1 MKLNRR
7 YIRSIKENW
16 SFYLSSTVLTVVT
29 LLLYF
34 LFNIAGNAILT
45 FSVDFYERNQ
55 IEDAHFSTFIKIPK
69 EELSELADVYDIT
82 LEEQRYINL
91 ETNGVTARIFDR
103 SQTVDL
109 YEITQGKDVAD
120 DDEIVLSEGYAV
132 ENGIKVGDNMIIAD
146 KEYTVAGFMQ
156 RPDYLYM
163 LESEDD
169 SYKNISTF
177 YLCYMTDR
185 EFESLGDTG
194 CQYLVRY
201 HQNSDVMGFR
211 KAVHE
216 RYYMRSY
223 SAAKENPR
231 ITIVEQQA
239 QMFIVMAYVLLCI
252 LPLVAVVLI
261 SIIISRKVKSEQRMI
276 GTLSALGYKKGRL
289 MLHYAGFAAIPGL
302 VGGVLTT
309 VISVAAAQPM
319 SELGLQDYEP
329 MRVTGHLNPLDAVLG
344 IVIPTALYVIA
355 ALLSVRKLLK
365 KDTVLLLNGNADGGK
380 KKGKR
385 MLAGRKISFRTKFAL
400 RSLLGNPMR
409 SFVVLLGVFLGCFIM
424 LLGQAFFDSIDHMG
438 NTAAE
443 EMGSYE
449 HQYVLNE
456 MMTENPY
463 GGEAML
469 VSVMEDADGRKLSV
483 IGTADSNPYLNLG
496 GKDGNSISMEDGY
509 YITSLT
515 QLTFGWQA
523 GDSVTVYNPLSLEKK
538 EIRIA
543 GIIRNNVQKSII
555 TSKALAA
562 ELTGLDENSFNCI
575 VSNRALSIP
584 EAKIAQ
590 ESKRSDITD
599 QAKTM
604 TKQMD
609 FLLQMIIGLGVIICI
624 AAVYV
629 AVNMLVAESRS
640 NISMLKVLGY
650 RNSQIDK
657 IILGVHHVLLPL
669 GILLS
674 VPCVYAAANAFFLLM
689 IDYGVMLINTYIEP
703 KSYFISIL
711 LTAGC
716 YFGSLWLL
724 RRKVKKIDMI
734 ESLKD
739 NRE

>member
-7 YIRSIKENW
+7 YIRSIKENR
-16 SFYLSSTVLTVVT
+16 SFYILSTVLTVVT

-34 LFNIAGNAILT
+34 LFNIAGNAILS
-45 FSVDFYERNQ
+45 FSKNFYEKNKN
-55 IEDAHFSTFIKIPK
+55 ENAHFTTYMEIPAG
-69 EELSELADVYDIT
+69 ELRKLADTYDVT
-82 LEEQRYINL
+82 LEEQRYINI
-91 ETNGVTARIFDR
+91 ETDNVTARIFSR
-103 SQTVDL
+103 TQNVDL
-109 YEITQGKDVAD
+109 YEITQGEDVSD
-120 DDEIVLSEGYAV
+120 DDEIVISEGYAV
-132 ENGIKVGDNMIIAD
+132 ENNIKIGGTMKIGTG
-146 KEYTVAGFMQ
+146 EYRVAGFMQ

-185 EFESLGDTG
+185 AFESLGDTG

-201 HQNSDVMGFR
+201 HQGSDVVGFR
-211 KAVHE
+211 GAVHE
-216 RYYMRSY
+216 KYYMRSY
-223 SAAKENPR
+223 SAAEENPR
-231 ITIVEQQA
+231 ITMVEQQA
-239 QMFIVMAYVLLCI
+239 QMFIIMAYVLLCI

-276 GTLSALGYKKGRL
+276 GTLSALGYKKRQL
-289 MLHYAGFAAIPGL
+289 MFHYAGFAAIPGL
-302 VGGVLTT
+302 VGGVLTA
-309 VISVAAAQPM
+309 VISMTAAQSF
-319 SELGLQDYEP
+319 SEMGLQDYEP
-329 MRVTGHLNPLDAVLG
+329 MRVTGRLNPFDAMLG
-344 IVIPTALYVIA
+344 VVIPTVLYIIA
-355 ALLSVRKLLK
+355 ALLSVRRLLK
-365 KDTVLLLNGNADGGK
+365 KDTVLLLNGNADGGQ

-385 MLAGRKISFRTKFAL
+385 ILVGKKISFRTKFAL
-400 RSLLGNPMR
+400 RSLFGNPTR
-409 SFVVLLGVFLGCFIM
+409 SFVVFLGVFLGCFIM
-424 LLGQAFFDSIDHMG
+424 LLGQGFFDSIDHMG
-438 NTAAE
+438 NAAADE
-443 EMGSYE
+443 IGSYE

-456 MMTENPY
+456 MLTENPY
-463 GGEAML
+463 GGESML
-469 VSVMEDADGRKLSV
+469 VSAVENADGNRLSV
-483 IGTADSNPYLNLG
+483 IGTADSNPYLAF
-496 GKDGNSISMEDGY
+496 KDEDGNSVSIENGY

-515 QLTFGWQA
+515 QLTLGWQA
-523 GDSVTVYNPLSLEKK
+523 GDTVTVYNPLSMDKK

-543 GIIRNNVQKSII
+543 GIIRNHVQKSIV

-562 ELTGLDENSFNCI
+562 ELTGLDKDSFNCI
-575 VSNRALSIP
+575 ISGHALSIP

-629 AVNMLVAESRS
+629 AVNMLVTESRS

-650 RNSQIDK
+650 RDRQINK
-657 IILGVHHVLLPL
+657 IILRSHHILLPV

-674 VPCVYAAANAFFLLM
+674 VPCVYAAADAFFLLM
-689 IDYGVMLINTYIEP
+689 VDYGVMLIDTYIKPE
-703 KSYFISIL
+703 SYLISIL

-724 RRKVKKIDMI
+724 RRKVKKVDMI

>member
-7 YIRSIKENW
+7 YLRSIKENR
-16 SFYLSSTVLTVVT
+16 SFYFSSTVLTVVT

-34 LFNIAGNAILT
+34 LFNIAGNAILS
-45 FSVDFYERNQ
+45 FSEDFYERNKV
-55 IEDAHFSTFIKIPK
+55 ENAHFSTYMEIP
-69 EELSELADVYDIT
+69 EEALTELADTYDVT
-82 LEEQRYINL
+82 LEEQRYINI
-91 ETNGVTARIFDR
+91 ETNGVTARIYDR
-103 SQTVDL
+103 TQTVDL

-120 DDEIVLSEGYAV
+120 DDEIVLSEGFAV
-132 ENGIKVGDNMIIAD
+132 ENGIKIGDGIKIGG

-177 YLCYMTDR
+177 YLCCMTDR

-201 HQNSDVMGFR
+201 HPDSDVMGFR

-216 RYYMRSY
+216 QYYMRSY
-223 SAAKENPR
+223 LAAEENPR
-231 ITIVEQQA
+231 ITMVEQQA

-276 GTLSALGYKKGRL
+276 GTLSALGYKKSRL

-302 VGGVLTT
+302 VGGIVTA
-309 VISVAAAQPM
+309 VISMMAAQPM
-319 SELGLQDYEP
+319 SEMGLQDYEP
-329 MRVTGHLNPLDAVLG
+329 MRITGRLNTSDAVLG
-344 IVIPTALYVIA
+344 VVIPTLLYVA
-355 ALLSVRKLLK
+355 SALLSVRKLLK
-365 KDTVLLLNGNADGGK
+365 QDTVLLLNGNGDGGK

-385 MLAGRKISFRTKFAL
+385 MLAGRKFSFRTKFAL

-409 SFVVLLGVFLGCFIM
+409 SMVVLLGVFLGCFIM
-424 LLGQAFFDSIDHMG
+424 LLGQGFFDSIDHMG

-443 EMGSYE
+443 EMGSFE
-449 HQYVLNE
+449 RQYILNE
-456 MMTENPY
+456 MLTENPY
-463 GGEAML
+463 GGESML
-469 VSVMEDADGRKLSV
+469 VSDLEDAGGSRLSV
-483 IGTADSNPYLNLG
+483 IGTADGNPYLNLCG
-496 GKDGNSISMEDGY
+496 RDGSPVSLNEGY
-509 YITSLT
+509 YITSLA
-515 QLTFGWQA
+515 QRTFGWQE
-523 GDSVTVYNPLSLEKK
+523 GDWVTVYNPLSLEKK
-538 EIRIA
+538 QIRIT
-543 GIIRNNVQKSII
+543 GIIQNNVQKSII
-555 TSKALAA
+555 ASKALAA
-562 ELTGLDENSFNCI
+562 ELTGLDKGSFNCI
-575 VSNRALSIP
+575 VSDRALSIP

-609 FLLQMIIGLGVIICI
+609 FLLWMIIGLGVVICI

-629 AVNMLVAESRS
+629 SVNMLVTESRG

-650 RNSQIDK
+650 RDSQINK
-657 IILGVHHVLLPL
+657 ILLRVHHVLLPI

-674 VPCVYAAANAFFLLM
+674 VPCVYAAAHAFFLLM
-689 IDYGVMLINTYIEP
+689 VDYGVMLIDTYLAP
-703 KSYFISIL
+703 KSYLISIL
-711 LTAGC
+711 LTSGC

-724 RRKVKKIDMI
+724 RRKVKKVDMI

>member
-1 MKLNRR
+1 MKLNKR
-7 YIRSIKENW
+7 YIRSIKENR

-45 FSVDFYERNQ
+45 FSVDFYERNK
-55 IEDAHFSTFIKIPK
+55 IEDAHFDTYMEIPK
-69 EELSELADVYDIT
+69 EELPELADTYDIT
-82 LEEQRYINL
+82 LEEQRYINI
-91 ETNGVTARIFDR
+91 ETKGVTARIFDR
-103 SQTVDL
+103 TQNVDL

-132 ENGIKVGDNMIIAD
+132 ENNIKIGDDMKIGD

-169 SYKNISTF
+169 SYKNVSTF

-201 HQNSDVMGFR
+201 HQDSDVMGFR

-216 RYYMRSY
+216 RYYMSSY

-231 ITIVEQQA
+231 ITMVEQQA

-252 LPLVAVVLI
+252 LPLIAVVLI
-261 SIIISRKVKSEQRMI
+261 SIIISRKVKSEQRML
-276 GTLSALGYKKGRL
+276 GTLSALGYRKGRL

-302 VGGVLTT
+302 VGGVLTA
-309 VISVAAAQPM
+309 VISVTAAQPM
-319 SELGLQDYEP
+319 SEMGLQDYEP
-329 MRVTGHLNPLDAVLG
+329 MRVTGQLSPLDAMLG
-344 IVIPTALYVIA
+344 IVIPTILYVIA

-365 KDTVLLLNGNADGGK
+365 KDTVLLLNGNADDGK

-424 LLGQAFFDSIDHMG
+424 LLGQGFFDSIDHMG
-438 NTAAE
+438 NTAAK

-456 MMTENPY
+456 MLTENPY
-463 GGEAML
+463 GGETMI
-469 VSVMEDADGRKLSV
+469 VSAMEDTDGSKLSV
-483 IGTADSNPYLNLG
+483 IGTADGNPYLNLG
-496 GKDGNSISMEDGY
+496 SKDGNSISMEDGY

-523 GDSVTVYNPLSLEKK
+523 GDRVTVYNPLSLEKK

-562 ELTGLDENSFNCI
+562 ELTGLDEGSFNCI
-575 VSNRALSIP
+575 VSDRALSIP

-629 AVNMLVAESRS
+629 AVNMLVTESRS

-650 RNSQIDK
+650 RDSQINK
-657 IILGVHHVLLPL
+657 IVLEVHHVLLPI

-689 IDYGVMLINTYIEP
+689 VDYGVMLIDTYIEP
-703 KSYFISIL
+703 ESYVISIL

-724 RRKVKKIDMI
+724 RRKVKKVDMI

>member
-7 YIRSIKENW
+7 YTRSIRENR
-16 SFYLSSTVLTVVT
+16 SFYISSTVLTVVT

-34 LFNIAGNAILT
+34 LFNIAGNAILD
-45 FSVDFYERNQ
+45 FSVDFYERNNM
-55 IEDAHFSTFIKIPK
+55 EDAHFSTYMEIPD
-69 EELSELADVYDIT
+69 EELRELADTYHVM
-82 LEEQRYINL
+82 LEEQRYINM
-91 ETNGVTARIFDR
+91 ETDDVTARIFAKT
-103 SQTVDL
+103 QNIDL

-120 DDEIVLSEGYAV
+120 DREIVISEGYAV
-132 ENGIKVGDNMIIAD
+132 ENNIKIGDSMKIGD
-146 KEYTVAGFMQ
+146 KEYMVAGLLQ

-169 SYKNISTF
+169 SYKNVSTF
-177 YLCYMTDR
+177 YLCYMTDE

-201 HQNSDVMGFR
+201 GQDSDAAEFR

-223 SAAKENPR
+223 SAAEENPR
-231 ITIVEQQA
+231 ITMVEQQA
-239 QMFIVMAYVLLCI
+239 QLFIVMAYVLLCI
-252 LPLVAVVLI
+252 LPLVAVVLV

-276 GTLSALGYKKGRL
+276 GTLSALGYKKRQL
-289 MLHYAGFAAIPGL
+289 MFHYAGFAAIPGL
-302 VGGVLTT
+302 VGGILTA
-309 VISVAAAQPM
+309 VISAVAAQPL
-319 SELGLQDYEP
+319 SEMGLQDYEP
-329 MRVTGHLNPLDAVLG
+329 MRVTGHLNPPDAMLG
-344 IVIPTALYVIA
+344 IVIPTVLYVLA

-365 KDTVLLLNGNADGGK
+365 KDTVLLLNGNAEVGK

-385 MLAGRKISFRTKFAL
+385 MLAGKKVSFCTKFAL

-443 EMGSYE
+443 EMGSFE

-456 MMTENPY
+456 MLTENPY

-469 VSVMEDADGRKLSV
+469 VSTVENADGGKLSV
-483 IGTADSNPYLNLG
+483 IGTAESNPYLNF
-496 GKDGNSISMEDGY
+496 KDRSGNSVSIEDGY

-515 QLTFGWQA
+515 QLTLGWQA
-523 GDSVTVYNPLSLEKK
+523 GDTVTVYNPLSLEEK

-543 GIIRNNVQKSII
+543 GIIQNNVQKSIV

-562 ELTGLDENSFNCI
+562 ELTGLDEDNFNCI
-575 VSNRALSIP
+575 VGGHALSIP

-590 ESKRSDITD
+590 ESMRSDITD

-629 AVNMLVAESRS
+629 AVNMLVTESRG

-650 RNSQIDK
+650 RDKQINK
-657 IILGVHHVLLPL
+657 IILRSHHILLPI

-674 VPCVYAAANAFFLLM
+674 VPCVYAAAHAFFLLM
-689 IDYGVMLINTYIEP
+689 VDYGVMLIDTYIEP
-703 KSYFISIL
+703 KSYVISIL

-724 RRKVKKIDMI
+724 RRKVKMVDMTQ
-734 ESLKD
+734 SLKD

>member
-7 YIRSIKENW
+7 YLRSMKENR

-45 FSVDFYERNQ
+45 FSEDFYERNRV
-55 IEDAHFSTFIKIPK
+55 EDAHFGTYMEIPR
-69 EELSELADVYDIT
+69 EGLLELADTYNVT
-82 LEEQRYINL
+82 LEEQRYVNI
-91 ETNGVTARIFDR
+91 ETNGVTARILNR
-103 SQTVDL
+103 TREVDL
-109 YEITQGKDVAD
+109 YEITQGRDVAD
-120 DDEIVLSEGYAV
+120 DNDIVLSEGYAV
-132 ENGIKVGDNMIIAD
+132 ENGIKIGDSIKIGG
-146 KEYTVAGFMQ
+146 KEYTAAGFMQ

-163 LESEDD
+163 LESEED
-169 SYKNISTF
+169 SYKNVSTF

-185 EFESLGDTG
+185 EFASLGDTG

-201 HQNSDVMGFR
+201 HPDSDAMEFR

-223 SAAKENPR
+223 LAAEENPR
-231 ITIVEQQA
+231 ITMVEQQA

-252 LPLVAVVLI
+252 LPLVAVALI

-276 GTLSALGYKKGRL
+276 GTLSALGYKKGQL
-289 MLHYAGFAAIPGL
+289 MLHYAGFAAMPGL
-302 VGGVLTT
+302 AGGILTAA
-309 VISVAAAQPM
+309 ISMAAAQPM
-319 SELGLQDYEP
+319 SEMGLQDYEP
-329 MRVTGHLNPLDAVLG
+329 MRITGRLNPLDAVLG
-344 IVIPTALYVIA
+344 VAIPTLLYVIA
-355 ALLSVRKLLK
+355 AFLSVRKLLK
-365 KDTVLLLNGNADGGK
+365 KDTVLLLNGNADGGS
-380 KKGKR
+380 KKGRR
-385 MLAGRKISFRTKFAL
+385 MLAASKISFRTKFAL
-400 RSLLGNPMR
+400 RSLFGNPVR
-409 SFVVLLGVFLGCFIM
+409 SLVVLLGVFLGCFIM
-424 LLGQAFFDSIDHMG
+424 LLGQGFFDSIDHMG
-438 NTAAE
+438 NTAAKE
-443 EMGSYE
+443 LGSFG
-449 HQYVLNE
+449 HQYILNE
-456 MMTENPY
+456 MLTDNPY

-469 VSVMEDADGRKLSV
+469 VSAVENADGSRLSV
-483 IGTADSNPYLNLG
+483 IGTADSNPYLNFH
-496 GKDGNSISMEDGY
+496 GKDGASVSLEEGY

-515 QLTFGWQA
+515 QLTFGWQT
-523 GDSVTVYNPLSLEKK
+523 GDQVTVYNPLSLEKK

-543 GIIRNNVQKSII
+543 GIIRNNVQKSVM

-562 ELTGLDENSFNCI
+562 QLTGLDEGSFNCI
-575 VSNRALSIP
+575 VSDRALAIP

-599 QAKTM
+599 QARTM

-609 FLLQMIIGLGVIICI
+609 FLLWMIIGLGIIICI

-629 AVNMLVAESRS
+629 AVNMLVTESRG

-650 RNSQIDK
+650 RDSQINK
-657 IILGVHHVLLPL
+657 IVLKVHHVLLPV

-674 VPCVYAAANAFFLLM
+674 VPCVYAAAHAFFLLM
-689 IDYGVMLINTYIEP
+689 VDYGMMLIETYIAP
-703 KSYFISIL
+703 KSYLISIF
-711 LTAGC
+711 LTLGC

-724 RRKVKKIDMI
+724 RRKVKKVDMI

>member
-7 YIRSIKENW
+7 YLRSIKENR
-16 SFYLSSTVLTVVT
+16 SFYLSATVLTVVT

-34 LFNIAGNAILT
+34 LFNISGNAILR
-45 FSVDFYERNQ
+45 FSADFYERNK
-55 IEDAHFSTFIKIPK
+55 IEDAHFGTYMEIPR
-69 EELSELADVYDIT
+69 EELSELADTYGLT
-82 LEEQRYINL
+82 LEEQRYINI
-91 ETNGVTARIFDR
+91 ETGDVTARIFSR
-103 SQTVDL
+103 TQNVNL
-109 YEITQGKDVAD
+109 YEITEGKDVSD
-120 DDEIVLSEGYAV
+120 DKEIVISEGYAV
-132 ENGIKVGDNMIIAD
+132 ANDIKIGSSMKIGDQ
-146 KEYTVAGFMQ
+146 EYTVSGFMQ

-163 LESEDD
+163 LESEVD

-185 EFESLGDTG
+185 AFASLGDTG

-201 HQNSDVMGFR
+201 RQDSDAYGFR

-216 RYYMRSY
+216 KYYMRSY
-223 SAAKENPR
+223 TAAEENPR
-231 ITIVEQQA
+231 ITMVEQQA
-239 QMFIVMAYVLLCI
+239 QMFLVMAYVLLCI
-252 LPLVAVVLI
+252 LPLVAVALI

-276 GTLSALGYKKGRL
+276 GTLSALGYKKRQL
-289 MLHYAGFAAIPGL
+289 MFHYAGFAAIPGL
-302 VGGVLTT
+302 VGGILTAL
-309 VISVAAAQPM
+309 ISVAAAQPM
-319 SELGLQDYEP
+319 SEMGLQDYEP
-329 MRVTGHLNPLDAVLG
+329 MRVTGHLNPLDALLG
-344 IVIPTALYVIA
+344 VAIPTVLYVLA
-355 ALLSVRKLLK
+355 ALVSVRKLLR

-385 MLAGRKISFRTKFAL
+385 LLAGKKISFRIKFAL

-424 LLGQAFFDSIDHMG
+424 LLGQGFFDSINHMG
-438 NTAAE
+438 SAAAD
-443 EMGSYE
+443 EMGSFE

-456 MMTENPY
+456 MLTENPY
-463 GGEAML
+463 GGETML
-469 VSVMEDADGRKLSV
+469 VSAVEDAEGNRLSV
-483 IGTADSNPYLNLG
+483 IGTADGNPYLNFNDID
-496 GKDGNSISMEDGY
+496 GKSVSLEEGY

-515 QLTFGWQA
+515 QLTLGWQT
-523 GDSVTVYNPLSLEKK
+523 GERVTVYNPLSLEEK
-538 EIRIA
+538 EIEIA
-543 GIIRNNVQKSII
+543 GVIQNNVQKSIVA
-555 TSKALAA
+555 SKALAA
-562 ELTGLDENSFNCI
+562 QLTGLEEDSYNCI
-575 VSNRALSIP
+575 VSDRALSIP

-590 ESKRSDITD
+590 ESRRSDITD

-629 AVNMLVAESRS
+629 AVNMLVTESRG

-650 RNSQIDK
+650 RDRQIDK
-657 IILGVHHVLLPL
+657 ILLRSHHILLPI

-674 VPCVYAAANAFFLLM
+674 VPCVYVAADAFFLLM
-689 IDYGVMLINTYIEP
+689 VDFGVMLIDTYIEA
-703 KSYFISIL
+703 KSYLIAIL
-711 LTAGC
+711 LTSGC

-724 RRKVKKIDMI
+724 RRKVKKVDMI

>member
-7 YIRSIKENW
+7 YIRSIKENS

-45 FSVDFYERNQ
+45 FSADFYERNK
-55 IEDAHFSTFIKIPK
+55 IEDAHFSTYMKIPE
-69 EELSELADVYDIT
+69 EELSELADTYGVT
-82 LEEQRYINL
+82 LEEQRYINI

-103 SQTVDL
+103 TLTVDL

-132 ENGIKVGDNMIIAD
+132 ENSIKIGDNMNIAG

-201 HQNSDVMGFR
+201 HSDSDVMGFR

-223 SAAKENPR
+223 SAAQENPR
-231 ITIVEQQA
+231 ITMVEQQA

-302 VGGVLTT
+302 VGGVLTA

-329 MRVTGHLNPLDAVLG
+329 MRVTGHLDPLDAVLG
-344 IVIPTALYVIA
+344 VVIPTTLYVIA

-365 KDTVLLLNGNADGGK
+365 QDTVLLLNGNADGGK

-385 MLAGRKISFRTKFAL
+385 MLAGRKISFHIKFAL

-424 LLGQAFFDSIDHMG
+424 LLGQAFFESIDHMG
-438 NTAAE
+438 NTAVE

-449 HQYVLNE
+449 HQYILNE
-456 MMTENPY
+456 MLTENPY
-463 GGEAML
+463 GGETML
-469 VSVMEDADGRKLSV
+469 VSAMEDADGSKLSV
-483 IGTADSNPYLNLG
+483 IGTADSNPYLNLV

-515 QLTFGWQA
+515 QITFGWQV
-523 GDSVTVYNPLSLEKK
+523 GDRVTVYNPLSLEKK

-562 ELTGLDENSFNCI
+562 ELTGLDEGSFNCI
-575 VSNRALSIP
+575 VSDRILSIP

-609 FLLQMIIGLGVIICI
+609 FLLQIIIGLGVIICI

-629 AVNMLVAESRS
+629 AVNMLVTESRS

-650 RNSQIDK
+650 RDRQINK
-657 IILGVHHVLLPL
+657 IVLGVHHVLFPI

-689 IDYGVMLINTYIEP
+689 VDYGVMLIDTYIEP
-703 KSYFISIL
+703 KSYLVSIL

-724 RRKVKKIDMI
+724 RLKVKKVNMI